1 MSEAMN
7 RREFL
12 SRRGLGEMLRKA
24 APLFGINAENVAGD
38 AAAQKADIAGKL
50 VEPHKT
56 DQEERLVM
64 EGYLSSPLY
73 SYALLSEMPWD
84 MLIDEARRY
93 GIPYEGRDKMDVVRE
108 LFTGS
113 GGKEGELR

>member
-12 SRRGLGEMLRKA
+12 SGRGLGQMLRKA
-24 APLFGINAENVAGD
+24 APLLKLIPESFAADPLPEVHAESAEPKKEGD
-38 AAAQKADIAGKL
+38 D
-50 VEPHKT
+50 
-56 DQEERLVM
+56 ERTVM
-64 EGYLSSPLY
+64 DGYLSSPLY

-84 MLIDEARRY
+84 MLVDEAQRY
-93 GIPYEGRDKMDVVRE
+93 GIPYEGRSKMDVVRE

-113 GGKEGELR
+113 GKKEGGTR

>member
-24 APLFGINAENVAGD
+24 APLLGIPSGSAEGEPDTETAAKSSEISKTGD
-38 AAAQKADIAGKL
+38 
-50 VEPHKT
+50 
-56 DQEERLVM
+56 EERLVM

-84 MLIDEARRY
+84 MLSEEARRY
-93 GIPYEGRDKMDVVRE
+93 GIPYEGRTKMEVVRE
-108 LFTGS
+108 LFIGS

>member
-24 APLFGINAENVAGD
+24 APLLKLIPESFAANALPD
-38 AAAQKADIAGKL
+38 AQAESAAPKKDG
-50 VEPHKT
+50 H
-56 DQEERLVM
+56 EERTVM

-84 MLIDEARRY
+84 MLVDEARRY
-93 GIPYEGRDKMDVVRE
+93 GIAYEGRSKIEVVRE
-108 LFTGS
+108 LFVGT
-113 GGKEGELR
+113 GGKEEGLR